1 MFGIEHGRG
10 AGAKRVEGA
19 VGCRV
24 LIVED
29 DAIQA
34 EGLEDLLRRRGHEIC
49 GHARSGEAALYLART
64 RRPRVVLMDV
74 RLAGSQDG
82 VDAANLI
89 RAAQW
94 CGVVFLTAHTDGRT
108 RERMAALAPAAIL
121 IKPAGADEIAAAV
134 EQAATLC

>member
-1 MFGIEHGRG
+1 MLGIEHGQVAGVDEWG
-10 AGAKRVEGA
+10 AM
-19 VGCRV
+19 GCRV

-82 VDAANLI
+82 VDAAGLI

-94 CGVVFLTAHTDGRT
+94 CGVVFLTAHTDRRT

-134 EQAATLC
+134 EHAATLC